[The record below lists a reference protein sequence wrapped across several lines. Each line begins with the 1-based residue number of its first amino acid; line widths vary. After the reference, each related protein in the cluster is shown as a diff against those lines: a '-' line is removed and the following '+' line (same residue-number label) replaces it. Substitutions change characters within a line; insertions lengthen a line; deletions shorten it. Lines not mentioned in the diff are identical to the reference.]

1 MRPGLPATH
10 VRVVVV
16 VDHGVF
22 PQLPTGIVVVGHDR
36 MPGVFVNEQHPLAID
51 MAIAFLQVGL
61 QHPHATQLITHK
73 VRVGMVGR
81 QDVGVFDGRSV
92 GFERVGRDVDLAL
105 ADQFP
110 VVALW

>member
-1 MRPGLPATH
+1 M
-10 VRVVVV
+10 VVV

-36 MPGVFVNEQHPLAID
+36 VPGVLVDEQHPFAID

-61 QHPHATQLITHK
+61 QDPHPTQLITHE

-81 QDVGVFDGRSV
+81 QDVGVLHGPGV
-92 GFERVGRDVDLAL
+92 GLECVGRAVDFAL

-110 VVALW
+110 GEALR